1 MLLEV
6 HALDEYKRPSGALMG
21 LLRVA
26 IAASSLCQDEIT
38 SPVLLII
45 VPRCLDTVYSTTYTI
60 YRPPFFCSP
69 SPGGAPPPACSPRRC
84 TPVQSG
90 LGGLYSMGVSIHIK
104 RGTFLSTISSGERGT
119 EDPMVVRRKNL

>member
-38 SPVLLII
+38 RKCALGTVLLEEAKE
-45 VPRCLDTVYSTTYTI
+45 LTLN
-60 YRPPFFCSP
+60 PFRAAIGWS
-69 SPGGAPPPACSPRRC
+69 R
-84 TPVQSG
+84 
-90 LGGLYSMGVSIHIK
+90 LGCAASS
-104 RGTFLSTISSGERGT
+104 RSSGS
-119 EDPMVVRRKNL
+119 KLINISHIC